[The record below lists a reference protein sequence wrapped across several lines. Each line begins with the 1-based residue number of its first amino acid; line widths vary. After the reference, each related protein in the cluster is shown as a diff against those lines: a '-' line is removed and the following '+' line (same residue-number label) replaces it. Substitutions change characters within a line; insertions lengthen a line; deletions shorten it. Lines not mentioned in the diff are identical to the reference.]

1 MEVTEIIAQYKNEQ
15 KDMQTSCANGLQKM
29 NKTQLV
35 KMRNEKIKFLNDYNP
50 ILQEKICVNRDLCF
64 FGKFPTLATINRNY
78 GENTAR
84 TWLVPQIRDLSEFC
98 GCKGK
103 ISDDQMRQCATIIAQ
118 KYYYLKVSELMLFFY
133 DFKAGKYGKFYG
145 NVDPMVIT
153 CSLRDFIKD
162 RNTAI
167 DDHDSEKAIRES
179 RRNGIS
185 YEVYCKLR
193 HKKAHNRFSHLLPTT
208 ISKRTQ
214 NAYSVSQ
221 IKSYAEILINNTYS
235 YSQDALDKAIEW
247 FAEKFG
253 AKPAEWLKKNG

>member
-1 MEVTEIIAQYKNEQ
+1 
-15 KDMQTSCANGLQKM
+15 
-29 NKTQLV
+29 
-35 KMRNEKIKFLNDYNP
+35 MRNEKIKFLNDYNP

-118 KYYYLKVSELMLFFY
+118 QYFYLKVSELMLFFY
-133 DFKAGKYGKFYG
+133 DFKAAKYGKFYG

-153 CSLRDFIKD
+153 GSLRDFIKD
-162 RNTAI
+162 RNFAI
-167 DDHDSEKAIRES
+167 DHHENEMRARMPQSK
-179 RRNGIS
+179 GIS
-185 YEVYCKLR
+185 YEEYCEQR
-193 HKKAHNRFSHLLPTT
+193 HIKPHNRFLRLLPTAT
-208 ISKRTQ
+208 SKRTQ
-214 NAYSVSQ
+214 NEYSASQ